1 MKANHAAILLPLL
14 ACCALSLAPNA
25 PAARAASQPAPGD
38 IRDIFLSVPYP
49 SNVERGAA
57 AAYYSFYKDED
68 FKRRFGTTQAR
79 QELLAHTEFGK
90 HANVLDTQGGY
101 LVAGFDHQGDG
112 GEASEGDPQFFIL
125 VTYFNMADGSRL
137 VVLGFG
143 DRNTPDGQPYT
154 EDYFFT
160 LSGGHYTQERAAR
173 FLPPLEFFADC
184 WGDQPL
190 PRPATRSEM
199 KGGAGVTVE
208 WPRKGTTAREV
219 CYTPDIDVD
228 TENLEAVYEKRQFDS
243 VALVWDR
250 QRGVFVKGAK
260 TRHRPARGR

>member
-1 MKANHAAILLPLL
+1 MNAKHAAALLPLL
-14 ACCALSLAPNA
+14 VCCLLALAPKA
-25 PAARAASQPAPGD
+25 SPSRAAAQPAPED
-38 IRDIFLSVPYP
+38 IREIFLSVPYP

-57 AAYYSFYKDED
+57 TASYSFYKDED
-68 FKRRFGTTQAR
+68 FKLRFGTTQAR

-90 HANVLDTQGGY
+90 RGNVLDTQGGY
-101 LVAGFDHQGDG
+101 IVAGFDHQGDG
-112 GEASEGDPQFFIL
+112 GETGEGDPQFFIL
-125 VTYFNMADGSRL
+125 VTYFNMADGSWL

-160 LSGGHYTQERAAR
+160 LAGGNYTQERAAR
-173 FLPPLEFFADC
+173 FLPPLGFFADC

-190 PRPATRSEM
+190 PRPAIRSEM
-199 KGGAGVTVE
+199 KGSAGITVE
-208 WPRKGTTAREV
+208 WPSKGTTAREV

-228 TENLEAVYEKRQFDS
+228 AENLGAVYEKRQFDS

-250 QRGVFVKGAK
+250 QRGVFVKSEK